1 MGRGNPMHNNPLA
14 NINKQKPSWRCD
26 VCNYETGVARN
37 LRIHMTSE
45 KHTHNIMVLQQNVK
59 HMQQQL
65 SHQQPGVNVKN
76 FFSSLLTLSTC
87 MKVSVSGKPLWS
99 SLMPGAFPKGRTLK
113 VLHSCRLQPYLQ
125 TLD

>member
-65 SHQQPGVNVKN
+65 SHQQPGVIFIKL
-76 FFSSLLTLSTC
+76 FFFFTDALK
-87 MKVSVSGKPLWS
+87 MQVSVSGKRLWS
-99 SLMPGAFPKGRTLK
+99 SLMPGAFPRGLTTRAGSSPTCK
-113 VLHSCRLQPYLQ
+113 H
-125 TLD
+125 